1 MEQITLRA
9 ETGREIGTRPSRRL
23 RHDGKIPA
31 TLYGRGSD
39 PLTVS
44 VDRRELYAALHTA
57 AGLNVLINLQVAKQK
72 HLAVARE
79 VQRHPVR
86 GEIIHLDFIRISMDE
101 AIQAEVA
108 IEFLG
113 TPVGVREDGG
123 IVDTVNTSL
132 MISALPGAIPAS
144 IPVEIGEMGVGD
156 TFTVAMLP
164 EIEGVRYL
172 AEPDTPLAVV
182 TLPAAEI
189 AAVSAEER
197 EEGEEAAGV
206 EEGTAGA
213 AAADTGSGAEE
224 GA

>member
-1 MEQITLRA
+1 
-9 ETGREIGTRPSRRL
+9 
-23 RHDGKIPA
+23 
-31 TLYGRGSD
+31 
-39 PLTVS
+39 
-44 VDRRELYAALHTA
+44 
-57 AGLNVLINLQVAKQK
+57 
-72 HLAVARE
+72 VARE

-108 IEFLG
+108 IEFVG
-113 TPVGVREDGG
+113 TPVGVREEGG

-144 IPVEIGEMGVGD
+144 IPAEIGEMGVGD

-164 EIEGVRYL
+164 EIDGVRYL

-189 AAVSAEER
+189 AAVSAEEG
-197 EEGEEAAGV
+197 EEGEEAAGA
-206 EEGTAGA
+206 EEGTGVA
-213 AAADTGSGAEE
+213 AAADAETGSEAGA
-224 GA
+224 